1 MWLMKRTMNE
11 KFDVTHEGVFSLRM
25 GRKTL
30 RSLVTHVNQVL
41 KFGSRTAVGVQAAG
55 SDTIVTV
62 AERPSQEITMDI
74 AQHRS
79 SSFTMNFVPIPWTYA
94 ALIAVF
100 VVMLASPLIA
110 QQVPD
115 RFDLLLDG
123 GLIHPGDGSEP
134 FSGSIGI
141 RDQKIH
147 VLRTARDS
155 VNAATSMPA
164 DARIDCRGLVICP
177 GFIDLHTHSDDPV
190 VERNTRAGVNYLLQG
205 CTTMVTG
212 NCGFGP
218 VDTDKYL
225 RQITDD
231 GSGTNIAHLI
241 PQGSLR
247 SEVIGKG
254 DRTPTAEELQKM
266 KDLADK
272 AMKDGAFGMTTGLI
286 YIPGT
291 LTKTEEL
298 IEIAKIVG
306 KNKGIYASHIRNEG
320 GELLASVD
328 EAIRI
333 GRESG
338 CRVHVSHFK
347 ASGRENWGTLRLA
360 IERIEQARAA
370 GELVTAD
377 QYPYTASSTSL
388 EATLLPAWAREGGRD
403 ELKKRLEDAE
413 TAKKIQVDVEES
425 LAKASRI
432 QLASCNWNRAWIG
445 KSLEELAEAQNR
457 PTVEIV
463 LEIERNGGASVIN
476 FGMNEEDMRLA
487 MPLPWVATASDG
499 GSKIPT
505 SSMPHP
511 RSFGTFPRKIGHY
524 AIEENVLSLAAAI
537 RSSSGLP
544 AEILG
549 LTDRGL
555 LKDGYWADI
564 VVFDPETFRDRATYE
579 SPYLTPSGIRHVLV
593 NGTFAVYEGQAT
605 GAMAGKALRKS
616 GANSD
621 PTESKEK

>member
-1 MWLMKRTMNE
+1 MAQEAVE
-11 KFDVTHEGVFSLRM
+11 KL
-25 GRKTL
+25 
-30 RSLVTHVNQVL
+30 
-41 KFGSRTAVGVQAAG
+41 
-55 SDTIVTV
+55 
-62 AERPSQEITMDI
+62 
-74 AQHRS
+74 
-79 SSFTMNFVPIPWTYA
+79 
-94 ALIAVF
+94 
-100 VVMLASPLIA
+100 
-110 QQVPD
+110 PD
-115 RFDLLLDG
+115 RFDVLLADG
-123 GLIHPGDGSEP
+123 TIYSGDGSEP
-134 FSGSIGI
+134 FDGSIGI
-141 RDQKIH
+141 REQKIY
-147 VLRTARDS
+147 VLKKDH
-155 VNAATSMPA
+155 AASNSSLQIPSDM
-164 DARIDCRGLVICP
+164 RVDCSGLVICP

-190 VERNTRAGVNYLLQG
+190 LDRNTRAGVNYLLQG

-225 RQITDD
+225 KKISDD

-254 DRTPTAEELQKM
+254 DRTPSAEELQQM
-266 KDLADK
+266 KALADK

-298 IEIAKIVG
+298 IEIARVVAQHG
-306 KNKGIYASHIRNEG
+306 GLYASHIRNEG
-320 GELLASVD
+320 SELVASID

-333 GRESG
+333 GSEAG

-347 ASGRENWGTLRLA
+347 ASGRDNWGTLRLA
-360 IERIEQARAA
+360 IERIEQARSKGAV
-370 GELVTAD
+370 VTAD

-388 EATLLPAWAREGGRD
+388 EATLLPTWSREGGRD
-403 ELKKRLEDAE
+403 ELQKRLTNPEQL
-413 TAKKIQVDVEES
+413 AKIRTDVEEA

-432 QLASCNWNRAWIG
+432 QLASCSWNRSWIG
-445 KSLEELAEAQNR
+445 KSLEELATAQNR
-457 PTVEIV
+457 PAVEVV
-463 LEIERNGGASVIN
+463 LEIEKNGGASVIN
-476 FGMNEEDMRLA
+476 FGMNEDDMRLA

-524 AIEENVLSLAAAI
+524 AIEQNVLSLSAAI

-549 LTDRGL
+549 MTDRGL
-555 LKDGYWADI
+555 LKNGYWADV
-564 VVFDPETFRDRATYE
+564 VVFDPKTFRDRATYE

-593 NGTFAVYEGQAT
+593 NGTFAVFEGQAT
-605 GAMAGKALRKS
+605 GTLSGKALRKTS
-616 GANSD
+616 AGG
-621 PTESKEK
+621 ESVKKED

>member
-1 MWLMKRTMNE
+1 MNDVQGRAASIALHRTWHRRC
-11 KFDVTHEGVFSLRM
+11 VT
-25 GRKTL
+25 
-30 RSLVTHVNQVL
+30 
-41 KFGSRTAVGVQAAG
+41 QAILA
-55 SDTIVTV
+55 
-62 AERPSQEITMDI
+62 I
-74 AQHRS
+74 A
-79 SSFTMNFVPIPWTYA
+79 
-94 ALIAVF
+94 
-100 VVMLASPLIA
+100 MLLSSPLIA
-110 QQVPD
+110 QETPD
-115 RFDLLLDG
+115 RFDIVLEG
-123 GLIHPGDGSEP
+123 GILHRGDGSEP
-134 FSGSIGI
+134 FPGSIGI
-141 RDQKIH
+141 LGQRIH
-147 VLRTARDS
+147 VLPISTIAASTTA
-155 VNAATSMPA
+155 AIPA
-164 DARIDCRGLVICP
+164 DVRIDCRGHVICP
-177 GFIDLHTHSDDPV
+177 GFIDLHTHSDDTV
-190 VERNTRAGVNYLLQG
+190 VEKNTRAGVNYLLQG

-272 AMKDGAFGMTTGLI
+272 AMKDGAYGMTTGLI

-298 IEIAKIVG
+298 IEVAKVVG
-306 KNKGIYASHIRNEG
+306 QNGGIYASHIRNEG

-360 IERIEQARAA
+360 IERIEQARVA

-377 QYPYTASSTSL
+377 QYPYAASSTSL

-403 ELKKRLEDAE
+403 ELKKRLADADMA
-413 TAKKIQVDVEES
+413 TKIQAEVEES

-524 AIEENVLSLAAAI
+524 AIEEKVLSLAAAI

-579 SPYLTPSGIRHVLV
+579 SPYQTPSGIRHVLV

-616 GANSD
+616 GANTD
-621 PTESKEK
+621 PMESKEK

>member
-1 MWLMKRTMNE
+1 MRTPTRSC
-11 KFDVTHEGVFSLRM
+11 F
-25 GRKTL
+25 TL
-30 RSLVTHVNQVL
+30 
-41 KFGSRTAVGVQAAG
+41 
-55 SDTIVTV
+55 IVAT
-62 AERPSQEITMDI
+62 
-74 AQHRS
+74 
-79 SSFTMNFVPIPWTYA
+79 
-94 ALIAVF
+94 IAVLF
-100 VVMLASPLIA
+100 TSTVYSVATA
-110 QQVPD
+110 QEAVEKLPD
-115 RFDLLLDG
+115 RFDVLLADG
-123 GLIHPGDGSEP
+123 TIYSGDGSEP
-134 FSGSIGI
+134 FDGSVGI
-141 RDQKIH
+141 REQKIY
-147 VLRTARDS
+147 VLKK
-155 VNAATSMPA
+155 A
-164 DARIDCRGLVICP
+164 DAASNSSLQIPSDMRVDCRGLVICP

-190 VERNTRAGVNYLLQG
+190 LDRNTRAGVNYLLQG

-225 RQITDD
+225 KKITED

-254 DRTPTAEELQKM
+254 DRTPSAEELQQM
-266 KDLADK
+266 KTLADK

-298 IEIAKIVG
+298 IEIARAVAQHG
-306 KNKGIYASHIRNEG
+306 GLYASHIRNEG
-320 GELLASVD
+320 SELVASID

-333 GRESG
+333 GSEAG

-347 ASGRENWGTLRLA
+347 ASGRDNWGTLRLA
-360 IERIEQARAA
+360 IERIEQARSKGAV
-370 GELVTAD
+370 VTAD

-388 EATLLPAWAREGGRD
+388 EATLLPTWSREGGRD
-403 ELKKRLEDAE
+403 ELQKRLTNPEQL
-413 TAKKIQVDVEES
+413 AKIKTDVEEA

-432 QLASCNWNRAWIG
+432 QLASCSWNRSWIG
-445 KSLEELAEAQNR
+445 KSLEELATAQNR
-457 PTVEIV
+457 PAVEVV
-463 LEIERNGGASVIN
+463 LEIEKNGGASVIN
-476 FGMNEEDMRLA
+476 FGMNEDDMRLA

-524 AIEENVLSLAAAI
+524 AIEQNVLSLSAAI

-549 LTDRGL
+549 MTDRGL
-555 LKDGYWADI
+555 LKDGYWADV
-564 VVFDPETFRDRATYE
+564 VVFDPKTFRDRATYE

-593 NGTFAVYEGQAT
+593 NGTFAVFEGQAT
-605 GAMAGKALRKS
+605 GTLSGKALRKTS
-616 GANSD
+616 AGG
-621 PTESKEK
+621 ESVKKED